1 MQSAQSSRG
10 FTLIELLIT
19 VAIVAILVALAM
31 PSFDDFRRSQAMA
44 SRISSLHQDL
54 VFARSEAVKLGG
66 DVFVSAKSNDFA
78 KGWLVYENTNA
89 STSYQAAQDRLL
101 REQGEIT
108 PGFTM
113 KSANGAGAARELFGF
128 DRRGALSE
136 AGGVNLAACAKGW
149 TAAKDKQYARN
160 VRILP
165 SGRAEAGKGKGPG
178 AGISCTGT

>member
-1 MQSAQSSRG
+1 MHSAQCQRG

-19 VAIVAILVALAM
+19 IAVVAILLALAM
-31 PSFDDFRRSQAMA
+31 PSFDDFRRSQAMS
-44 SRISSLHQDL
+44 SRIAALHQDL
-54 VFARSEAVKLGG
+54 VFARTEAVKLGG

-78 KGWLVYENTNA
+78 KGWIVYENNNA
-89 STSYQAAQDRLL
+89 STTYQAAQDRLL
-101 REQGEIT
+101 REQDEMA

-136 AGGVNLAACAKGW
+136 PGGVNLATCAKGW
-149 TAAKDKQYARN
+149 NTTEDKLYARN

-165 SGRAEAGKGKGPG
+165 SGRAESGKGKGYG
-178 AGISCTGT
+178 AGITCAGT